1 MQTLIIIIIILLLDP
16 SISLKVLP
24 STLSNDSVW
33 VNVSIMG
40 VSSPRDNDWIGVFT
54 VNKNSIEVD
63 PRKHAPVK
71 FKVLKKGF

>member
-1 MQTLIIIIIILLLDP
+1 MQTLLDFFLLLDP
-16 SISLKVLP
+16 SISLKALP

-40 VSSPRDNDWIGVFT
+40 VSSPKDNDWIGVFT
-54 VNKNSIEVD
+54 VNKNSTEVD